1 MAAGPLIAIV
11 GETGSGKSALG
22 LHLAERFGGEI
33 VCADSRTVYKGMDIG
48 TAKPTAE
55 ERAAVPHHL
64 LDVVE
69 PDQPFNAA
77 QFKELA
83 VASIDD
89 IHGRKKLP
97 LLVGGTGLY
106 IDAVIFDYAFL
117 PPHAPD
123 ERDALAGKSVD
134 ELQAI
139 LKERGIALPENARN
153 PRHLIRAIETNGA
166 VAVKKGLRPDTLVLG
181 MKRSRDDLERRIA
194 ERVDAM
200 VAAVLVDEVR
210 RLVGLFGENHEA
222 FRTPGYTA
230 FVRCLHGEL
239 TIEQAKSEFVRSDL
253 DLAKRQRT
261 WFRRNKYIQWIETT
275 DEAVKIVARFLGTSA

>member
-166 VAVKKGLRPDTLVLG
+166 VAVKKGLRPGTLVLG
-181 MKRSRDDLERRIA
+181 MRRSRDDLERRIA
-194 ERVDAM
+194 ARVEVMADAGL
-200 VAAVLVDEVR
+200 ADEVR
-210 RLVGLFGENHEA
+210 RLVGQYGENTEA

-230 FVRCLHGEL
+230 FIRYIHGEL
-239 TIEQAKSEFVRSDL
+239 TIEQAKAAFVRSDL

-261 WFRRNKYIQWIETT
+261 WFRRNKYIQWIESP
-275 DEAVKIVARFLGTSA
+275 DEAVKIVARFLGTRA